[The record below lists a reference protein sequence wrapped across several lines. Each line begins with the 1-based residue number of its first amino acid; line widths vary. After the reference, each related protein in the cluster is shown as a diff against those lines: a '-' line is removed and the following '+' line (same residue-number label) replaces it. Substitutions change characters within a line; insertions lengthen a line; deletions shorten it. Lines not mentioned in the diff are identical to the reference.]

1 MEAGQRP
8 QRAQCSIEHIWGAL
22 VWWEAGCLRQ
32 DAGGRRLEERGWRQE
47 ARGWRLEP
55 EARGWRPEAGR
66 GGGLD
71 GHTDGRMD
79 VIRKQLDVIC
89 AECIV
94 RPSKYMRK
102 VINLFF
108 LRDKKVHFFGP
119 RDNFGEILGDESLA
133 RALRKISSRQI

>member
-1 MEAGQRP
+1 M
-8 QRAQCSIEHIWGAL
+8 
-22 VWWEAGCLRQ
+22 
-32 DAGGRRLEERGWRQE
+32 
-47 ARGWRLEP
+47 
-55 EARGWRPEAGR
+55 
-66 GGGLD
+66 D
-71 GHTDGRMD
+71 GHTDERMD

-108 LRDKKVHFFGP
+108 LRDKKVHFVGP
-119 RDNFGEILGDESLA
+119 RGNFGEILGDESLA